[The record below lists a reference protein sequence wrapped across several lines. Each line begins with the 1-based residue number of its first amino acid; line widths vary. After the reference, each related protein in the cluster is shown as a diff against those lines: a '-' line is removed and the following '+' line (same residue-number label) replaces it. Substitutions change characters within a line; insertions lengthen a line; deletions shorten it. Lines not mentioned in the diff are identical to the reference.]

1 MRVWAMTAQA
11 ACKAAA
17 AEGDPSLDPASDEM
31 KQMAALQ
38 KTAAAELD
46 AMLPDAKVA
55 FLAKMKKRVEVFQ
68 RLNPPDR
75 LRYVQKL
82 PEREKLDFIKSQ
94 ILMMENMHKMQQSMQ
109 GMSTN

>member
-1 MRVWAMTAQA
+1 MEAM
-11 ACKAAA
+11 
-17 AEGDPSLDPASDEM
+17 
-31 KQMAALQ
+31 
-38 KTAAAELD
+38 AELQRRAHAELETMD
-46 AMLPDAKVA
+46 GPARDA
-55 FLAKMKKRVEVFQ
+55 FLAKMRKRVEVFQ